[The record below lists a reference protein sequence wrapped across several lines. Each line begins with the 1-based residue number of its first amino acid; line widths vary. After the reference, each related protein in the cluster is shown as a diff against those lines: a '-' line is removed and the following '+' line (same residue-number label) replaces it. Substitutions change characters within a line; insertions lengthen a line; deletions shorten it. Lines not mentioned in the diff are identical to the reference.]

1 MSLPLRPSPAWDFFD
16 KSNDSSHVTCRKC
29 KAEFKFFGSTTVMIK
44 HVEAHHIDDLNKM
57 QQFKMKNGCNGR
69 SSLSEATDKYVLSLC
84 TSNVPFN
91 IVKNEHFRSFI
102 HQLNPDYQLLT
113 TDGIRRKLATTAK
126 VYRDSVKKT
135 LKKANRCIITLDGW
149 DGRYENTSLYAL
161 FLYFIDAEFS
171 RHKLFLGIQKLD
183 GKIDAE
189 KIGKFVENILLGFDF
204 DIGKIIGGMCD
215 GGSNIKS
222 FLKKNDKFHLHCG
235 AHSLA
240 LIIKAVSEINSVK
253 NLFLKI
259 NKLAAHLSRS
269 KNGRQRFKERSKILK
284 ILGRIPLPFSPTRW
298 GGSVLLAQAY
308 FDHYESITA
317 LDDFQEFL
325 LTNDEKSVLN
335 EFLEFTKPYIE
346 AIQMSERDQTLFS
359 EILVV
364 YAGLLDFISGATHQ
378 KEIVRVLKSET
389 ASRFDALLGND
400 LATFAI
406 YCDPRF
412 AYLPGILKTITWS
425 NIENEVETYCD
436 SIRVVTT
443 DSNGTSHVAPPVA
456 KKVKDDGSFFSR
468 FVSSRRDVASTDS
481 TRSEIVSYQ
490 SMIQSSRPPTSSDP
504 LHFWALNAEKF
515 PNLSVLAN
523 HSLASPSS
531 AAPVE
536 RLFSQCG
543 HMISSPRRNR
553 LLPATL
559 NNMILC
565 AALADLEKGL
575 RDDDDSEESSE
586 ENIDDEDD
594 GNNNNNSFNPANNAS
609 SSSAVP
615 SVPPPISINS
625 FSSPPVLSSSPQPP
639 IISHSSPSSAPG
651 ASPISPNSPHN
662 PNNS

>member
-1 MSLPLRPSPAWDFFD
+1 
-16 KSNDSSHVTCRKC
+16 
-29 KAEFKFFGSTTVMIK
+29 
-44 HVEAHHIDDLNKM
+44 M
-57 QQFKMKNGCNGR
+57 QQFKRKEGCDER
-69 SSLSEATDKYVLSLC
+69 SSLSEATYKFLLSLC

-91 IVKNEHFRSFI
+91 IVKNEE
-102 HQLNPDYQLLT
+102 
-113 TDGIRRKLATTAK
+113 
-126 VYRDSVKKT
+126 SVKKT
-135 LKKANRCIITLDGW
+135 LRKANRCIITLDGW
-149 DGRYENTSLYAL
+149 DGRFENTSLYAL
-161 FLYFIDAEFS
+161 FLYFIDSEFS
-171 RHKLFLGIQKLD
+171 RNKLFLGIQKLE
-183 GKIDAE
+183 GRIDAE
-189 KIGKFVENILLGFDF
+189 KIGNFAACVTEEV
-204 DIGKIIGGMCD
+204 II
-215 GGSNIKS
+215 S
-222 FLKKNDKFHLHCG
+222 FFKKNDKFHLHCG

-240 LIIKAVSEINSVK
+240 LIIKSVSGSNSVK

-269 KNGRQRFKERSKILK
+269 KIGRKRFKERSKILK
-284 ILGRIPLPFSPTRW
+284 ILSRIPLPFSPTRW

-308 FDHYESITA
+308 FNHYESISA
-317 LDDFQEFL
+317 LNDFQEYL
-325 LTNDEKSVLN
+325 LTADEK
-335 EFLEFTKPYIE
+335 KC
-346 AIQMSERDQTLFS
+346 
-359 EILVV
+359 
-364 YAGLLDFISGATHQ
+364 ATHQ

-389 ASRFDALLGND
+389 ASRFDALLGNE
-400 LATFAI
+400 LATFAL

-412 AYLPGILKTITWS
+412 SYLPGILKNITWS
-425 NIENEVETYCD
+425 NIENEVETYSG

-443 DSNGTSHVAPPVA
+443 DANGASHVAPPA
-456 KKVKDDGSFFSR
+456 PKKVKDDGSFFSR
-468 FVSSRRDVASTDS
+468 FFSSRRDVATTDS
-481 TRSEIVSYQ
+481 TRSEVVSYQ

-565 AALADLEKGL
+565 AALADLAKGL

-594 GNNNNNSFNPANNAS
+594 GNNNNSFNPGNTAS
-609 SSSAVP
+609 YSSAVQ
-615 SVPPPISINS
+615 SVPPPIPINS
-625 FSSPPVLSSSPQPP
+625 FSSPPVLSASPQPL
-639 IISHSSPSSAPG
+639 INSHSSPSSVPS
-651 ASPISPNSPHN
+651 ASPISPISPPS